1 MVHNMQLITHN
12 SLSPIFSARCNI
24 NARAASYSLGMMP
37 SKMASL
43 MALFKAPT
51 CWQGERPKRLHDF
64 FTTDRRLEITDT
76 VAFLQ
81 ILQLLAYQLK
91 LLRKRFLRSIF
102 LEVMSASHS
111 VIRSS
116 ISSPASNKR
125 RRTAESV
132 TTSSAITMGR
142 MCRLTIFCTYFIF
155 SFIGSFILRKISGII
170 FSPMKL
176 WLWNVQPARGF
187 PTLGGRLG
195 YIMQKSCP
203 A

>member
-1 MVHNMQLITHN
+1 
-12 SLSPIFSARCNI
+12 
-24 NARAASYSLGMMP
+24 
-37 SKMASL
+37 

-51 CWQGERPKRLHDF
+51 CWQGERPKVFMISSPLTGGWKLRIRSRSSKSF
-64 FTTDRRLEITDT
+64 SFWRTSW
-76 VAFLQ
+76 
-81 ILQLLAYQLK
+81 K

-176 WLWNVQPARGF
+176 WLWNVQPARGSQ
-187 PTLGGRLG
+187 RLVAG
-195 YIMQKSCP
+195 LAISCRR
-203 A
+203 AAQRSQRLSVFLLMLSSTSSVW